1 MITTPAGHLKNTF
14 DDATIDK
21 DDIKLINNILSQ
33 KEYFT
38 NHNLQYTNKLEN
50 QFQKY
55 LGIDSVY
62 AFSKSRHA
70 LAAILDALEL
80 EDNDEVILQAFTCVV
95 VANSILNSALKP
107 IFCDIELDT
116 FGPSLNSIK
125 KLVTNKTRVI
135 ITQHSYGIVC
145 RDYEEILD
153 FSKDNNITVID
164 DCAQAIGAKF
174 KGRSLGYFSSAAFYS
189 MQHSK
194 VISSGDGGIAVTNQD
209 KISRNLGKIQSG
221 LTTADHVWAKNT
233 LFCIKRIYMS
243 NKSKLL
249 GRLFYEYY
257 TRTNRAGPINITQ
270 KEVDGIFIENYAKK
284 MPQSLAKLA
293 INQLNKIDKI
303 HAKRLLN
310 MRYYTEWAKQNNIL
324 FPIDNDKANSV
335 FLYFPMILEKEEL
348 EQFNI
353 NFRSK
358 IKIGRQNVFLI
369 GGSTKRQPNKE
380 NLPNASIAIEKLIYL
395 PCY

>member
-1 MITTPAGHLKNTF
+1 
-14 DDATIDK
+14 
-21 DDIKLINNILSQ
+21 
-33 KEYFT
+33 
-38 NHNLQYTNKLEN
+38 
-50 QFQKY
+50 
-55 LGIDSVY
+55 
-62 AFSKSRHA
+62 
-70 LAAILDALEL
+70 
-80 EDNDEVILQAFTCVV
+80 
-95 VANSILNSALKP
+95 
-107 IFCDIELDT
+107 
-116 FGPSLNSIK
+116 
-125 KLVTNKTRVI
+125 
-135 ITQHSYGIVC
+135 
-145 RDYEEILD
+145 
-153 FSKDNNITVID
+153 
-164 DCAQAIGAKF
+164 
-174 KGRSLGYFSSAAFYS
+174 
-189 MQHSK
+189 
-194 VISSGDGGIAVTNQD
+194 
-209 KISRNLGKIQSG
+209 
-221 LTTADHVWAKNT
+221 
-233 LFCIKRIYMS
+233 
-243 NKSKLL
+243 
-249 GRLFYEYY
+249 
-257 TRTNRAGPINITQ
+257 
-270 KEVDGIFIENYAKK
+270 